1 MLDYFFN
8 MTKEELKEITEL
20 QKDLKNLPNTNLVQL
35 MDKLSLEFEETKEML
50 IKYTYYLDN
59 IEIMY
64 NNVLKEY
71 QERNK

>member
-1 MLDYFFN
+1 MDYFFN

>member
-1 MLDYFFN
+1 VLDYFFN

>member
-1 MLDYFFN
+1 